1 MIQILDIWIIGTH
14 RYRNFKKMK
23 KKMKHILKTNEKEN
37 EAYNEVNVL
46 GFLQAC

>member
-1 MIQILDIWIIGTH
+1 MIFIGTH